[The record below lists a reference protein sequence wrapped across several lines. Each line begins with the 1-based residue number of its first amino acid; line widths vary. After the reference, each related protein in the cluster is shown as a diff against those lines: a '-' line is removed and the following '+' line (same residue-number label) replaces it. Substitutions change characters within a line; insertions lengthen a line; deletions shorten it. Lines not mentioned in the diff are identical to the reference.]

1 MYVPSPIPEH
11 QIYDVFQNDRYIV
24 MVGVGA
30 GLGECG
36 VGGLGGATV
45 SPSIKRRVY
54 LCLPDSVD
62 ETIIFLKEFETIHCP
77 KGHTTLYRYPQT
89 EYTSIINVKISVE
102 SATATPAPRFITYH
116 RLLVNHYP
124 AYNDEVILSTMVKNE
139 DAYIRQWVE
148 YHRQFGITRFC
159 IYDNSDSPDT
169 RYHSKEKTSDLY
181 KVLKDHVNAGIVII
195 LHWPY
200 PKFLKDTGV
209 SGQTTQQTHAIHAFN
224 RANYLGLFDI
234 DEYLNPQYDLTK
246 IGDIL
251 DDIIGI
257 KGETHDR
264 IGGIYLNCRLF
275 YNISGAD
282 ESGDGFLDVADC
294 TKISLYQYRKCFVIP
309 ENVVTYSVHMPSL
322 SKPFINDIPV
332 VSSRILFNH
341 YFFLNKPTRGRK
353 YTGGQLYVDSSIQRH
368 VRVLRGEGEREDKG
382 SPPTNPISTIT
393 DTTDTTDTT
402 ETTDISPLT

>member
-1 MYVPSPIPEH
+1 MYVPTAIPDH

-30 GLGECG
+30 GLGGGG

-62 ETIIFLKEFETIHCP
+62 ETILFLKEFETIHCP
-77 KGHTTLYRYPQT
+77 KGHTTLYRYPRT
-89 EYTSIINVKISVE
+89 EHTSIINVKVSVE
-102 SATATPAPRFITYH
+102 SATVTSTTRSITYH
-116 RLLVNHYP
+116 RVIVNHYP

-169 RYHSKEKTSDLY
+169 RYHSREKTSDLY
-181 KVLKDHVNAGIVII
+181 KVLKDHVNAGTVII
-195 LHWPY
+195 IRWPY
-200 PKFLKDTGV
+200 PKFLKETGV

-234 DEYLNPQYDLTK
+234 DEYLNPQYDLTN

-251 DDIIGI
+251 DDIISV
-257 KGETHDR
+257 KGETRDR
-264 IGGIYLNCRLF
+264 IGGVYLNCRLF

-282 ESGDGFLDVADC
+282 ERGYGFLDVSDC

-309 ENVVTYSVHMPSL
+309 QNVVTYSVHMPSL

-368 VRVLRGEGEREDKG
+368 LGVLRGEGERR
-382 SPPTNPISTIT
+382 SPSISTNPAP
-393 DTTDTTDTT
+393 TTDTP
-402 ETTDISPLT
+402 TTDIPPAT

>member
-11 QIYDVFQNDRYIV
+11 QIYDVFQNGRYIM
-24 MVGVGA
+24 MVGVGV
-30 GLGECG
+30 G
-36 VGGLGGATV
+36 VGMGGAID
-45 SPSIKRRVY
+45 SPSVKRRVY

-62 ETIIFLKEFETIHCP
+62 ETILFLKEFETIHCP

-102 SATATPAPRFITYH
+102 STSSIKSITYH
-116 RLLVNHYP
+116 RILVNHYP

-159 IYDNSDSPDT
+159 IYDNSASPDT

-181 KVLKDHVNAGIVII
+181 KVLKDHIDTGTAII
-195 LHWPY
+195 IRWPY

-224 RANYLGLFDI
+224 HANYLGLFDI

-246 IGDIL
+246 IDDIM
-251 DDIIGI
+251 DDIISI
-257 KGETHDR
+257 KGETRDR
-264 IGGIYLNCRLF
+264 IGGVYLNCRLF

-282 ESGDGFLDVADC
+282 ERGDGFLDVADC

-341 YFFLNKPTRGRK
+341 YFFLNKPARGRK

-368 VRVLRGEGEREDKG
+368 VGVLRGEGEREEKG
-382 SPPTNPISTIT
+382 SPPTNPIPTII
-393 DTTDTTDTT
+393 DTT
-402 ETTDISPLT
+402 EITEITEITQVT